1 MWSVLA
7 VASVAFATTTRSS
20 GKLSFDLKDGENPVS
35 KVTKLLTDMKAQLEK
50 EKDTDESDYEKMQC
64 WCEVNNKEKNAAI
77 LAYEAKIEELKAEIE
92 SRTKRADKLTGQIA
106 AKKEE
111 IAELTNS
118 IAATEEQRLKQNKEN
133 QAEIIEFTKNI
144 QALKG
149 AITVLKKH
157 QLTAFPQM
165 KLNFL
170 SMASKKNV
178 LAPNDELDKLS
189 NWMQEHS
196 FRSLSDASQKDIE
209 SAVSKFVAKESP
221 EKAET
226 LSTYSAEELG
236 YLQRAKK
243 LVQGFTQTET
253 YLGGASGEIFGILKQ
268 LLEQMTEDLSDTE
281 KLELKQKEDSK
292 SLLAELKTQL
302 DEAEKMLM
310 SKEMALANNGKALTD
325 AKEDMANAETS
336 LDADSKFL
344 KQVIEMCGQMDT
356 HFEERIKTRNLEI
369 AAIGEAL
376 KMLTSDDAR
385 DLFTSTLGF
394 VQLRSLKRVKS
405 ARERASDVLRKAG
418 AKAKNTDLIAL
429 STTVALDGF
438 VKVKKAIN
446 EMIDDLK
453 TQQADEVK
461 HKDFCTAELQ
471 KNDMDTIAKTDEKKD
486 LDSKIDLLTENLASI
501 VDEIAK
507 TKAALEQT
515 KVELMSASMDR
526 VADNKAF
533 QDVIAD
539 QRATQALLEKVQ
551 VRLAKFYGEGAG
563 ALVQA
568 KHKQPALVQA
578 KQPAPPVQIVEYKKS
593 GGASPVITM
602 IDNLIHDAALLEKEA
617 ITDENTAQA
626 DYEAYVTD
634 SNESMDAKIRS
645 LTNLAETK
653 ATTETEL
660 QDTTTSSEQ
669 AASDLESL
677 AGVAAD
683 LHKACDF
690 TLKNFDIRQEAR
702 GQEIEAL
709 QQALA
714 ILSGMQ

>member
-1 MWSVLA
+1 
-7 VASVAFATTTRSS
+7 
-20 GKLSFDLKDGENPVS
+20 
-35 KVTKLLTDMKAQLEK
+35 
-50 EKDTDESDYEKMQC
+50 
-64 WCEVNNKEKNAAI
+64 
-77 LAYEAKIEELKAEIE
+77 
-92 SRTKRADKLTGQIA
+92 
-106 AKKEE
+106 
-111 IAELTNS
+111 
-118 IAATEEQRLKQNKEN
+118 LKQNREN

>member
-1 MWSVLA
+1 MWFVLA

-35 KVTKLLTDMKAQLEK
+35 KVTKLLTEMKEQLEK

-92 SRTKRADKLTGQIA
+92 SREKRAEKLVGQIK

-118 IAATEEQRLKQNKEN
+118 IAATEEQRAKQNKEN
-133 QAEIIEFTKNI
+133 QAEMVELTKNI

-149 AITVLKKH
+149 AVTVLKKH

-170 SMASKKNV
+170 SVSSKKNV
-178 LAPNDELDKLS
+178 LAPGDELDKLS
-189 NWMQEHS
+189 NWMTAHR
-196 FRSLSDASQKDIE
+196 FASLNDASEQDIE
-209 SAVSKFVAKESP
+209 KAVTKFVAKESP
-221 EKAET
+221 SSAAT
-226 LSTYSAEELG
+226 LSQYTAQELAF
-236 YLQRAKK
+236 LSRAKK
-243 LVQGFTQTET
+243 LVQGSLMQVPA
-253 YLGGASGEIFGILKQ
+253 YNNQSGEIFGILRQ
-268 LLEQMTEDLSDTE
+268 LLEQMTEDLSDAE
-281 KLELKQKEDSK
+281 KKELQQKEDAK
-292 SLLAELKTQL
+292 SLLAELKAQL

-310 SKEMALANNGKALTD
+310 SKEMASAENGKALTD
-325 AKEDMANAETS
+325 AKENMADAETS

-356 HFEERIKTRNLEI
+356 HFEERIKTRNLEL

-376 KMLTSDDAR
+376 KMLTADDAR

-394 VQLRSLKRVKS
+394 VQLRSLRRVRS

-418 AKAKNTDLIAL
+418 SKSKDTELIAL
-429 STTVALDGF
+429 STSVALDGF
-438 VKVKKAIN
+438 EKVKKAIN
-446 EMIDDLK
+446 EMIADLK

-461 HKDFCTAELQ
+461 HKDFCTGELH

-486 LDSKIDLLTENLASI
+486 LDSKIALLTEQLESLT
-501 VDEIAK
+501 DEIAK

-526 VADNKAF
+526 VAENKAF
-533 QDVIAD
+533 QDAVAD

-551 VRLAKFYGEGAG
+551 VRLAKFYTEGSP

-568 KHKQPALVQA
+568 KAAAKH
-578 KQPAPPVQIVEYKKS
+578 KQPAPPVQIVEYKKN

-602 IDNLIHDAALLEKEA
+602 LDNLIHDAALLEKEA
-617 ITDENTAQA
+617 ITDENTAQTE
-626 DYEAYVTD
+626 YESYVAD
-634 SNESMDAKIRS
+634 SNDSMDAKMRS
-645 LTNLAETK
+645 ITNLIETK

-669 AASDLESL
+669 AAQDLESL
-677 AGVAAD
+677 SGLAAD

-690 TLKNFDIRQEAR
+690 TLKNFDIRQAAR
-702 GQEIEAL
+702 GEEIEAL

-714 ILSGMQ
+714 ILSGMA

>member
-1 MWSVLA
+1 VLA

-690 TLKNFDIRQEAR
+690 TLKNFDIRQAAR
-702 GQEIEAL
+702 GEEIEAL

-714 ILSGMQ
+714 ILSGMA

>member
-1 MWSVLA
+1 
-7 VASVAFATTTRSS
+7 
-20 GKLSFDLKDGENPVS
+20 
-35 KVTKLLTDMKAQLEK
+35 
-50 EKDTDESDYEKMQC
+50 
-64 WCEVNNKEKNAAI
+64 
-77 LAYEAKIEELKAEIE
+77 
-92 SRTKRADKLTGQIA
+92 
-106 AKKEE
+106 
-111 IAELTNS
+111 
-118 IAATEEQRLKQNKEN
+118 
-133 QAEIIEFTKNI
+133 
-144 QALKG
+144 
-149 AITVLKKH
+149 
-157 QLTAFPQM
+157 M

-539 QRATQALLEKVQ
+539 QRATQAILTKALDRLKEVYGFVQ
-551 VRLAKFYGEGAG
+551 TKAKAKQEPGADAAPPPPGFSTYKKNEGAG
-563 ALVQA
+563 GVLSMMEG
-568 KHKQPALVQA
+568 
-578 KQPAPPVQIVEYKKS
+578 I
-593 GGASPVITM
+593 IT
-602 IDNLIHDAALLEKEA
+602 
-617 ITDENTAQA
+617 
-626 DYEAYVTD
+626 
-634 SNESMDAKIRS
+634 DAKIMETEAIKAEQDSQSAYESFVKNTNDSIASAQKAIINMSEDKAKAEES
-645 LTNLAETK
+645 LTQAEQDYK
-653 ATTETEL
+653 ATMAEL
-660 QDTTTSSEQ
+660 EQ
-669 AASDLESL
+669 LASY
-677 AGVAAD
+677 AAD
-683 LHKACDF
+683 LHKSCDF
-690 TLKNFDIRQEAR
+690 TLKNFDIRQEAMA
-702 GQEIEAL
+702 QEIEAL
-709 QQALA
+709 GQAKA
-714 ILSGMQ
+714 VLSGADFS

>member
-1 MWSVLA
+1 M
-7 VASVAFATTTRSS
+7 
-20 GKLSFDLKDGENPVS
+20 
-35 KVTKLLTDMKAQLEK
+35 
-50 EKDTDESDYEKMQC
+50 
-64 WCEVNNKEKNAAI
+64 
-77 LAYEAKIEELKAEIE
+77 
-92 SRTKRADKLTGQIA
+92 
-106 AKKEE
+106 
-111 IAELTNS
+111 
-118 IAATEEQRLKQNKEN
+118 
-133 QAEIIEFTKNI
+133 
-144 QALKG
+144 
-149 AITVLKKH
+149 VLKKH

-281 KLELKQKEDSK
+281 KLELKQKEDAK

-310 SKEMALANNGKALTD
+310 SKEMALAENGKALTD
-325 AKEDMANAETS
+325 AKEDMENAETS

-356 HFEERIKTRNLEI
+356 HFEERIKTRNLEL

-376 KMLTSDDAR
+376 TMLTSDDAR

-438 VKVKKAIN
+438 MKVKKAIN

-486 LDSKIDLLTENLASI
+486 LDSKIALLTENLASI

-507 TKAALEQT
+507 T
-515 KVELMSASMDR
+515 D
-526 VADNKAF
+526 
-533 QDVIAD
+533 
-539 QRATQALLEKVQ
+539 
-551 VRLAKFYGEGAG
+551 
-563 ALVQA
+563 
-568 KHKQPALVQA
+568 
-578 KQPAPPVQIVEYKKS
+578 
-593 GGASPVITM
+593 
-602 IDNLIHDAALLEKEA
+602 
-617 ITDENTAQA
+617 
-626 DYEAYVTD
+626 
-634 SNESMDAKIRS
+634 
-645 LTNLAETK
+645 
-653 ATTETEL
+653 
-660 QDTTTSSEQ
+660 
-669 AASDLESL
+669 
-677 AGVAAD
+677 
-683 LHKACDF
+683 
-690 TLKNFDIRQEAR
+690 
-702 GQEIEAL
+702 
-709 QQALA
+709 
-714 ILSGMQ
+714 